1 VSETTA
7 LEPSLCLDFYRR
19 LAGGVA
25 VVTTRGPDGPVGST
39 VSTVTS
45 VSLDPPLLLVSLAT
59 GSRTLGVLRER
70 GLFALHLLN
79 ESRRGDATAF
89 ARHPWP
95 PGHAAAGR
103 RADQIDEAAEV
114 LGVPILPSALAWTVC
129 VVEDIRRYGDH
140 QLVIGRMVEAAVGTG
155 RPLLWHS
162 GAFWGLE
169 RPAS

>member
-1 VSETTA
+1 MSETAA

-59 GSRTLGVLRER
+59 GSRTLAVLREQ
-70 GLFALHLLN
+70 GLFALHLLH

-95 PGHAAAGR
+95 PGHATDR
-103 RADQIDEAAEV
+103 QHPDEV
-114 LGVPILPSALAWTVC
+114 LGVPILPSSLARTVC

-140 QLVIGRMVEAAVGTG
+140 QLVIGRMIEAAVGTG

-162 GAFWGLE
+162 GEFWGLE